1 MTDEEHNEPNWE
13 FAKFFEDL
21 RKSASIKAGAVMF
34 GEAQSAYYDTLK
46 AHMSEEE
53 AYNMLAHTTESLIR
67 GISAAAGPVLS
78 AFLSAS
84 TLMEYLGVSKTAS
97 DKEVPGK
104 S

>member
-1 MTDEEHNEPNWE
+1 MNEEETNDPNWE

-21 RKSASIKAGAVMF
+21 RKSASIKAGAAMF
-34 GEAQSAYYDTLK
+34 GEAQSIYYETLK
-46 AHMSEEE
+46 EHMSEEE

-67 GISAAAGPVLS
+67 GIATAAGPVVS

-84 TLMEYLGVSKTAS
+84 TLMEYLGVKPDRTE
-97 DKEVPGK
+97 KEVPG